1 MTIIVKCPDT
11 KEGFS
16 ENHIVDLTKKSPID
30 IWKDFNL
37 HPHKTRTLIPWIGP
51 RGEWSFFYEL
61 TGDGQYLVIDFDKIH
76 NVISGLEMI
85 INNRTPARA
94 LKCGHRYEK
103 EIKYLLDIMIWKRDQ
118 QISKI
123 INS

>member
-16 ENHIVDLTKKSPID
+16 ENHIVDLMEKSPID

-37 HPHKTRTLIPWIGP
+37 HPHKTRILTPWMGP
-51 RGEWSFFYEL
+51 KGEWSFFYEL
-61 TGDGQYLVIDFDKIH
+61 TGDGRYLVIDFDKIY
-76 NVISGLEMI
+76 NVISKLEMR
-85 INNRTPARA
+85 INN
-94 LKCGHRYEK
+94 EK
-103 EIKYLLDIMIWKRDQ
+103 EIKYLLDIMVWKRDQ

-123 INS
+123 INP